1 MTIGQLRGKLM
12 AYGERQKAK
21 KEISERVRDAHYA
34 QREKLGVD
42 WRDNTVSRC
51 TEFFGSGQT
60 CQNRACPYAV
70 GTMYADGHLSG
81 CVHIFANTAV

>member
-1 MTIGQLRGKLM
+1 MTIGQLRGRLM

-21 KEISERVRDAHYA
+21 KEISERVAAFHHA
-34 QREKLGVD
+34 QKKQLTVD